1 MAARPAIAARPSF
14 ARSAGPRFGPRVAS
28 RPSPRFSASHP
39 SFSHRTASGPR
50 FQHLQ
55 SRSRLSRSE
64 RREFRSLHAKR
75 QQANPRPRNTETV
88 QSNRLERLQSQSH
101 LNRSQRREL
110 RSLQRDERRNARQQ
124 QQDRPATAAA
134 PAQSQQARALRTQA
148 VTSQQARQGR
158 FASGLRANA
167 AAGSGRFAGRRAA
180 RLAARTAWQLGLLA
194 PYVPWRGPVYWPYA
208 YDDVFYYTFWPDAY
222 DPGYWA
228 YAYDDMFDG
237 VFFPDGAPYAE
248 YAADGP
254 YAGPDGHVTTGSAPS
269 GRASTPGRITQATRD
284 FCAEQ
289 AKGVAAWPLQQIAD
303 AVRPTEDQKG
313 LLENLRK
320 ASDEAATRF
329 KDACPDAVPMTPA
342 GRLEVMV
349 SRLQTTDEALQTVK
363 PALVAF
369 YGSLNDEQKA
379 RFNEIGVQLGQPR
392 SSRTG
397 KEPQAEANC
406 SAEKAGISN
415 LAVNRIEQTVRPTD
429 TQGAALDKLDAA
441 MQKAVDA
448 LRQACPNTVPQTPV
462 GRLDVMQKRLEAMI
476 DAANT
481 VRPALEEFYTSLND
495 EQKAKLNRLG
505 RDTAQGD

>member
-1 MAARPAIAARPSF
+1 
-14 ARSAGPRFGPRVAS
+14 
-28 RPSPRFSASHP
+28 
-39 SFSHRTASGPR
+39 
-50 FQHLQ
+50 
-55 SRSRLSRSE
+55 LSRSE
-64 RREFRSLHAKR
+64 RREFRALR
-75 QQANPRPRNTETV
+75 TTQQQNNPRSRNAQTV
-88 QSNRLERLQSQSH
+88 QSNRLEQLQSQSH

-124 QQDRPATAAA
+124 QQNQPAATAAA

-148 VTSQQARQGR
+148 VTAQQARQGR

-167 AAGSGRFAGRRAA
+167 AAGNGRFAGRRAA

-254 YAGPDGHVTTGSAPS
+254 YAGPDGRVTTGSAPS
-269 GRASTPGRITQATRD
+269 HTTTPGRITQATRD

-289 AKGVAAWPLQQIAD
+289 AKGVAAWPLQQISD
-303 AVRPTEDQKG
+303 AVRPNEDQKS

-320 ASDEAATRF
+320 ASEQAATRF

-349 SRLQTTDEALQTVK
+349 SRLQATDEALQTVK

-392 SSRTG
+392 SSRTA
-397 KEPQAEANC
+397 KEPQSEANC

-441 MQKAVDA
+441 MQKAVDT